1 MILSIDS
8 ATRWAGLAL
17 HDGRFIVAESG
28 WQCNNNHTIA
38 LTPAIGEMLARAD
51 ITPADLDAIA
61 IAKGPGSYTGLRVGM
76 ALAKGMAYAN
86 RTALIGVPT
95 LDIVAAGFGPMQG
108 QLVAVASA
116 GRTRICTAVYQWKKR
131 YGWQSDQTPIIETW
145 DELLGRLDAP
155 STIAGEITV
164 EAAKKIRAHE
174 GSFKIASPAASMR
187 RAGHLAEIGW
197 RRLRRGQ
204 TDDPASLAPIYLNR
218 LT

>member
-38 LTPAIGEMLARAD
+38 LTPAIDEMLARAD
-51 ITPADLDAIA
+51 ITPADLEAIA

-86 RTALIGVPT
+86 QTAVIAVPT

-108 QLVAVASA
+108 QLVAIASA
-116 GRTRICTAVYQWKKR
+116 GRTRICTAVYQWQKR
-131 YGWQSDQTPIIETW
+131 HGWQTDEIPIIETW
-145 DELLGRLDAP
+145 DELLDRLDAP
-155 STIAGEITV
+155 STIAGEISI
-164 EAAKKIRAHE
+164 EATKKIRAHA
-174 GSFKIASPAASMR
+174 GAFKIASPAASMR
-187 RAGHLAEIGW
+187 RAGYLAEIGW
-197 RRLRRGQ
+197 RRLRHGDV
-204 TDDPASLAPIYLNR
+204 DDPATLAPIYLNK

>member
-17 HDGRFIVAESG
+17 HDGRSIIAESG
-28 WQCNNNHTIA
+28 WVCHNNHTIA
-38 LTPAIGEMLARAD
+38 LTPAISDMLARAD
-51 ITPADLDAIA
+51 LKPSDLEAIA

-86 RTALIGVPT
+86 GTTLIGVPT

-108 QLVAVASA
+108 QLVTIASA
-116 GRTRICTAVYQWKKR
+116 GRTRICTAVYQWQKR
-131 YGWQSDQTPIIETW
+131 RGWQSNDAPVIETW
-145 DELLGRLDAP
+145 DELLDRLDAP

-164 EAAKKIRAHE
+164 EASKKIRTHDKK
-174 GSFKIASPAASMR
+174 FKIASPAASMR
-187 RAGHLAEIGW
+187 RSGYLAEIGW

-204 TDDPASLAPIYLNR
+204 TDDPATLAPIYLNKLR
-218 LT
+218 